1 MGRLAVLLAAL
12 LLTAGCGGARA
23 DAVGEVA
30 TDFYAAARAGDGVRA
45 CALLAPATRHEVE
58 QSADAPCATAVLD
71 SDIPDAGDP
80 VHVDVY
86 GRQAQVRF
94 GADTAFLADLPD
106 GWKVVAVACTARGE
120 QPYDC
125 QVKGA

>member
-1 MGRLAVLLAAL
+1 MRRIAALLAAV
-12 LLTAGCGGARA
+12 LLTAGCGDGRT
-23 DAVGEVA
+23 DAVGQVA
-30 TDFYAAARAGDGVRA
+30 SDFYAAVKAGDGVAA

-58 QSADAPCATAVLD
+58 QSGGAPCEKALLEE
-71 SDIPDAGDP
+71 DIPDADGP
-80 VHVDVY
+80 VAVDVY

-94 GADTAFLADLPD
+94 GGDTAFLADMPD
-106 GWKVVAVACTARGE
+106 GWKVVAVACAARGE